1 MMRRAERSMRGLILA
16 RLLAGAVFTFVSVA
30 NAQPV
35 GPPPAPSD
43 ESAWT
48 PQVEGTA
55 PATDESMP
63 ELPAPVA
70 EAPPHRPP
78 GFPKMVLLDTGHVL
92 AAPFHWNGREWSL
105 FAASTAALATMS
117 LADESL
123 SDAARDH
130 GPTFGFVGDALNE
143 FGSAGSFVVLGG
155 FYLAGAIG
163 KDSKAKN
170 VCLDGLA
177 ASLIASGMI
186 TPVVSTLVGRERP
199 TEEQGAYSF
208 HPFEGRSFPSGHATQ
223 AFAVASV
230 IATSYDQ
237 LWVKAAAYGVAS
249 VTAYSRV
256 QRGKHFPTDVVAGA
270 AIGTLVGHSVVH
282 FNRKLRS
289 GEKEPE
295 RTGTRLTLVPVLG
308 GGTYGVSATLD
319 F

>member
-1 MMRRAERSMRGLILA
+1 VLA
-16 RLLAGAVFTFVSVA
+16 VLLAGAVFTTSPLA
-30 NAQPV
+30 NAQTV
-35 GPPPAPSD
+35 ASSIPAPD
-43 ESAWT
+43 EGLWT
-48 PQVEGTA
+48 PTVEEIT
-55 PATDESMP
+55 PANAESTV
-63 ELPAPVA
+63 ESPAPVA
-70 EAPPHRPP
+70 AAPPNRPP
-78 GFPKMVLLDTGHVL
+78 GFPKMVLLDSGHVL

-105 FAASTAALATMS
+105 FAASTAALAGMS

-130 GPTFGFVGDALNE
+130 GPTFGFFGDVANE

-208 HPFEGRSFPSGHATQ
+208 HPFEGRSFPSGHTTQ

-237 LWVKAAAYGVAS
+237 LWVK
-249 VTAYSRV
+249 VTAYGMATMTAWQRV
-256 QRGKHFPTDVVAGA
+256 RLGKHFPTDVVAGA
-270 AIGTLVGHSVVH
+270 LIGTVVGRSVVH

-295 RTGTRLTLVPVLG
+295 ITGARLTLVPVLG
-308 GGTYGVSATLD
+308 GGTYGVSATLA

>member
-1 MMRRAERSMRGLILA
+1 VRYQRPQGVP
-16 RLLAGAVFTFVSVA
+16 LLATFLATVMCAVASLA
-30 NAQPV
+30 EAQLSSL
-35 GPPPAPSD
+35 PS
-43 ESAWT
+43 
-48 PQVEGTA
+48 GTA
-55 PATDESMP
+55 AAAVRTVGIEEPVPAIEEPTVE
-63 ELPAPVA
+63 EAPA
-70 EAPPHRPP
+70 EAPPPYRPP
-78 GFPKMVLLDTGHVL
+78 GFPKMVLLDAGHVL
-92 AAPFHWNGREWSL
+92 SAPYHWTGREWSV

-123 SDAARDH
+123 SDAARDR
-130 GPTFGFVGDALNE
+130 GPTFGAAGDAFNE
-143 FGSAGSFVVLGG
+143 FGSAGSFLALGG

-177 ASLIASGMI
+177 ASLIATGMI
-186 TPVVSTLVGRERP
+186 TPVISTLVGRERP

-208 HPFEGRSFPSGHATQ
+208 HPFEGRSFPSSHTTQ

-237 LWVKAAAYGVAS
+237 FWVKAAAYGVAS
-249 VTAYSRV
+249 MTAWERV
-256 QRGKHFPTDVVAGA
+256 RRGKHFPTDVVAGA
-270 AIGTLVGHSVVH
+270 AIGTLVGHSVVR

-295 RTGTRLTLVPVLG
+295 ATGTRLTLLPVVG
-308 GGTYGVSATLD
+308 AGTYGVSATLD